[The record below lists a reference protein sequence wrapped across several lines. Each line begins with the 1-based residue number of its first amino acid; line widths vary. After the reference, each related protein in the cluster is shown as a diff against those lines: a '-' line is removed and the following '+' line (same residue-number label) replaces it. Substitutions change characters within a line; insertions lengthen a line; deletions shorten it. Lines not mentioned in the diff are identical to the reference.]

1 MNSPRYSPA
10 GLLIEHGQV
19 RVAIDGGP
27 GAEPAGPL
35 AAWLVTD
42 ERAELIREPRRLAAA
57 HGLRPAVR
65 AYRADRLV
73 ITPLPVVHTSHPAY
87 GYLIGASGTRTA
99 WAPEFLFPSWAAGAD
114 LMFAEAAG
122 WARPIR
128 FAKGAGGHA
137 PALEV
142 AEQAARHGVLRLVF
156 AHKRTPTAGPFTVH
170 PQQQVQAHHL
180 HGHPLRARFP
190 QTGAKN
196 RRPAQPS
203 GTSGSR
209 QGPSAVVSLYVSA
222 GREREL
228 DRTNCP
234 GDRARG
240 GMAEKPAA
248 KKLAGDPQDLIRA
261 MPAEGDR
268 PAGPFLPGVSRSSG
282 TARRPVRPAPGRC
295 RS

>member
-1 MNSPRYSPA
+1 M
-10 GLLIEHGQV
+10 
-19 RVAIDGGP
+19 
-27 GAEPAGPL
+27 EPAAPSDRGPAPRCL
-35 AAWLVTD
+35 AWPRHQEPLGPDRRNRLVTD
-42 ERAELIREPRRLAAA
+42 ERAKLIRELRRLAAA

-65 AYRADRLV
+65 AYRADGLV

-128 FAKGAGGHA
+128 FAEGAGGHA

-170 PQQQVQAHHL
+170 PQRQVQAHHL

-190 QTGAKN
+190 KLA
-196 RRPAQPS
+196 RRTDVRPGLAGLPAL
-203 GTSGSR
+203 G
-209 QGPSAVVSLYVSA
+209 
-222 GREREL
+222 
-228 DRTNCP
+228 
-234 GDRARG
+234 RARPRWS
-240 GMAEKPAA
+240 ACTC
-248 KKLAGDPQDLIRA
+248 LR
-261 MPAEGDR
+261 
-268 PAGPFLPGVSRSSG
+268 GVRGSW
-282 TARRPVRPAPGRC
+282 TVRPVRGTGRAAKWL
-295 RS
+295 RSRRRRSWLATPRT